1 MVLAAGLGTRLRPL
15 TTRMPKCMIPLG
27 GRPLL
32 EYTIRWLRRYGVTD
46 VVINL
51 HYLPGAVAGHFGDGA
66 EWGLRI
72 TYFEE
77 PQLLGTAGAVKNAA
91 SMFDAPFF
99 IWYGD
104 NLSTCRLDRLWAF
117 HEAHNAEVT
126 IALYRRPDAT
136 QSGIVDLGDGDRV
149 TRFLEKPAPDEIFTP
164 WVNAGILVVERS
176 LVDAIPADGAVD
188 FGRDVFP
195 ALLNRNAAVYGYRMS
210 PEEGLWWIDRPE
222 DLRHLEAIWSGLALA
237 GPP

>member
-1 MVLAAGLGTRLRPL
+1 
-15 TTRMPKCMIPLG
+15 MIPLG

-32 EYTIRWLRRYGVTD
+32 EYTIQWLRRYGVTD

-51 HYLPGAVAGHFGDGA
+51 HYLPDAVAGHFGDGGR
-66 EWGLRI
+66 WGLRI
-72 TYFEE
+72 KYSEE

-91 SMFDAPFF
+91 STFDAPFF

-117 HEAHNAEVT
+117 HETHGAEVT

-136 QSGIVDLGDGDRV
+136 QSGIVGLDDGDRV

-164 WVNAGILVVERS
+164 WVNAGILVVEPS
-176 LVDAIPADGAVD
+176 LVDAIPAGGAVD

-195 ALLNRNAAVYGYRMS
+195 ALVARNEAVYGYRMS
-210 PEEGLWWIDRPE
+210 PEEGLWWIDSPE
-222 DLRHLEAIWSGLALA
+222 DLRHLEAIWGSLALA
-237 GPP
+237 GLP